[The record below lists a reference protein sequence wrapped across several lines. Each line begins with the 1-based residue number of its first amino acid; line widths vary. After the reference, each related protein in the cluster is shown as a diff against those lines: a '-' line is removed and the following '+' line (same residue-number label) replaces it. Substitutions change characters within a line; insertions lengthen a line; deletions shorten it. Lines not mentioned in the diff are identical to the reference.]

1 MRVRHFVEVQQERRR
16 AWAGRER
23 QRWQDVSGFR
33 GRGGGGGAGHAEE
46 PLTTGRVGGE
56 GWARRAGMS
65 CHVPVQDV

>member
-1 MRVRHFVEVQQERRR
+1 M
-16 AWAGRER
+16 GRER

-46 PLTTGRVGGE
+46 PLTTGGVGGE